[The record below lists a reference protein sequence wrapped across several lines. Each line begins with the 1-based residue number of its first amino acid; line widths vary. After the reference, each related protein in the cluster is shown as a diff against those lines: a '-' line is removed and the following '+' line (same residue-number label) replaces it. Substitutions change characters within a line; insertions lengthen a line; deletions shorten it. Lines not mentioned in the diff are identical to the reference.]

1 METGE
6 HISKQWLRK
15 IAERLEYDKELVD
28 ITDTVPF
35 YHDEGSDLII
45 LDREVLYKMLDS
57 KLNYKHI
64 DNNGDLAIIYNNTIK
79 KLKSLD
85 KL

>member
-6 HISKQWLRK
+6 HISKLWLRNLS
-15 IAERLEYDKELVD
+15 ERLEYDKELVD

-35 YHDEGSDLII
+35 YHDEKSDLII
-45 LDREVLYKMLDS
+45 IDREVLYNMLD
-57 KLNYKHI
+57 
-64 DNNGDLAIIYNNTIK
+64 NNPNTTNNKDLSIIYNNTIK
-79 KLKSLD
+79 KLKNLN